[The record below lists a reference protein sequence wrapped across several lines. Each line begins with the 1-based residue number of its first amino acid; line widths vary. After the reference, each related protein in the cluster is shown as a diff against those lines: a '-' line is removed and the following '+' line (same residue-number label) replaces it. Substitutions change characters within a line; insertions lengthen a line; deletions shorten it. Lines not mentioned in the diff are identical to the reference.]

1 MDGPTRAPWAS
12 SIPPPTAAPSA
23 PSVAPLPPSMSKQI
37 TSQLSLKKFK
47 KTPAYARITGALQ
60 QYAEAVVGM
69 RLSAAPAAPSP
80 AVPLIVEALERLQ
93 GWVAEVPPLQ
103 QAMRYGNKAF
113 KTWHA
118 RVAEHAPTLMRQL
131 LSGRVADEARA
142 AALGAELATYFADA
156 FGNATRIDY
165 GTGHELSFFAWL
177 LGLEEAGLLEAAD
190 RPAVVA
196 RVLGRYLLLMREVQ
210 TTYWLEP
217 AGSHGVWGLDD
228 YQFLPFLFGA
238 AQLVGNDDIPPA
250 AVHDERLLEAE
261 HAEYLYLAAV
271 RFVRQVK
278 KGPFHE
284 HSPYLNDIS
293 QLASWQ
299 RVVDGLVR
307 MYDGEVLGKLP
318 VVQHLP
324 FGELL
329 KWD

>member
-1 MDGPTRAPWAS
+1 MAISHLLVRQRPQLCHVLGVDAREEGRRA
-12 SIPPPTAAPSA
+12 
-23 PSVAPLPPSMSKQI
+23 LGG
-37 TSQLSLKKFK
+37 LG
-47 KTPAYARITGALQ
+47 ARGGGDGALGDGQ
-60 QYAEAVVGM
+60 RRVIDGD
-69 RLSAAPAAPSP
+69 RLAAQRRD
-80 AVPLIVEALERLQ
+80 ERLQ
-93 GWVAEVPPLQ
+93 LLQ
-103 QAMRYGNKAF
+103 LHRRK
-113 KTWHA
+113 
-118 RVAEHAPTLMRQL
+118 LQL
-131 LSGRVADEARA
+131 A
-142 AALGAELATYFADA
+142 
-156 FGNATRIDY
+156 
-165 GTGHELSFFAWL
+165 
-177 LGLEEAGLLEAAD
+177 LGLEQSRGALED
-190 RPAVVA
+190 GEVV
-196 RVLGRYLLLMREVQ
+196 RV
-210 TTYWLEP
+210 
-217 AGSHGVWGLDD
+217 
-228 YQFLPFLFGA
+228 GA

-329 KWD
+329 KWE